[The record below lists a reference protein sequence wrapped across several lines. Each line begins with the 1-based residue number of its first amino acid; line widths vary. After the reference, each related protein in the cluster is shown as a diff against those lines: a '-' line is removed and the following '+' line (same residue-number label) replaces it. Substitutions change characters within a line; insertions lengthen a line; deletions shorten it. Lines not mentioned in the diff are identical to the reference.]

1 MLKIV
6 KSETF
11 PLQTLDK
18 MMLVVVVLQEPKF
31 MIYSYTKNTKYETY

>member
-6 KSETF
+6 KNETF

-18 MMLVVVVLQEPKF
+18 WIMKVVILQEPKF

>member
-6 KSETF
+6 KNETF

-18 MMLVVVVLQEPKF
+18 RMMLVVVLQEPKF
-31 MIYSYTKNTKYETY
+31 MSHEKSH